1 MSKLNEF
8 RRTSITFAALAACL
22 IAGTSFAASPQT
34 TSSVTVRY
42 GDLDLSR
49 DEGLS
54 TLHARVAAAAR
65 QVCGADGVDMRNLQ
79 AFAAVRSCETQA
91 IADAE
96 RDVQGTKLAALAA
109 RH

>member
-79 AFAAVRSCETQA
+79 AYAAVRACETQA

>member
-22 IAGTSFAASPQT
+22 FAGTSFAASPQT

-49 DEGLS
+49 DEDMS

-65 QVCGADGVDMRNLQ
+65 QVCGADGVDTRNLQ
-79 AFAAVRSCETQA
+79 AYAAVRSCETQA